1 MKDPRPPPAPEQ
13 LARREFVAVYYAHFD
28 LVWRIL
34 RRLGVPADQLED
46 AAQDVFLVL
55 HRRLPELA
63 PDISLRSWLFGTARR
78 VASDFRRGLRRHERR
93 VQALAVVHDS
103 QPRERVAERAEA
115 TEFVQRFLDRLDP
128 DKRMVFILADLEGF
142 TAPEIAEALE
152 VKLNTVYSRLRVAR
166 AEFER
171 AIVDAEKG
179 ADRKDAAK
187 IDGRQVAC
195 SR

>member
-1 MKDPRPPPAPEQ
+1 MLKVQPPISGPEEHAQ
-13 LARREFVAVYYAHFD
+13 RGFATVYYAYFD

-34 RRLGVPADQLED
+34 RRLGVPYDQLED

-55 HRRLPELA
+55 HRRLPGLD
-63 PDISLRSWLFGTARR
+63 PQISLRSWLFGTARR

-93 VQALAVVHDS
+93 IQAFAVVHTH

-115 TEFVQRFLDRLDP
+115 ADFVQRFLDSLDN

-142 TAPEIAEALE
+142 TAPEISQALD
-152 VKLNTVYSRLRVAR
+152 VKLNTVYSRLRAAR

-171 AIVDAEKG
+171 AIAETER
-179 ADRKDAAK
+179 A
-187 IDGRQVAC
+187 DGRQAAWN
-195 SR
+195 R

>member
-1 MKDPRPPPAPEQ
+1 MLKPQRPAPAPEDHAQ
-13 LARREFVAVYYAHFD
+13 RGFVTVYYAYFD

-34 RRLGVPADQLED
+34 RRLGVPQDQLED

-55 HRRLPELA
+55 HRRLPDLD
-63 PDISLRSWLFGTARR
+63 PQISLRSWLFGTARR

-93 VQALAVVHDS
+93 LQAFAVVHAHHA
-103 QPRERVAERAEA
+103 RERLAERAEA
-115 TEFVQRFLDRLDP
+115 ADFVQRFLDRLDP

-142 TAPEIAEALE
+142 TAPEIAQSLE

-171 AIVDAEKG
+171 AIAEPD
-179 ADRKDAAK
+179 ADR
-187 IDGRQVAC
+187 RQPAWN
-195 SR
+195 R

>member
-1 MKDPRPPPAPEQ
+1 VTKPPRPTPAPEE
-13 LARREFVAVYYAHFD
+13 LAQRKFVAVYHAHFD

-63 PDISLRSWLFGTARR
+63 PTISLRSWLFGTARR
-78 VASDFRRGLRRHERR
+78 VASDCRRGLRRHERR
-93 VQALAVVHDS
+93 VQALTVVTDW

-115 TEFVQRFLDRLDP
+115 TDFVQRFLDRLDQ

-152 VKLNTVYSRLRVAR
+152 VKLNTVYSRLRAAR

-171 AIVDAEKG
+171 AITEADKDAEK
-179 ADRKDAAK
+179 
-187 IDGRQVAC
+187 IVGRQVVC